1 MPQFLS
7 SITIAPFSSASS
19 QALAVNVS
27 GDTNPRLKLDAGG
40 RLTWGT
46 GSSSGDV
53 YLERSASSEL
63 TVTGKLSV
71 SDAFKVRTV
80 EIDPSSPSLNQVLQY
95 NGTKFVSATIAGLS
109 TPALDD
115 LTDVTI
121 TSAEEFQSL
130 QYNGTAWVNNYAPVV
145 TYVRNAEAT
154 TLTTGTVVYLF
165 GATGDHA
172 SVKRA
177 GNGSDTTSSKTIGL
191 VAADITASNN
201 GPVVTRGYVDGIDL
215 STGYTAGDVLW
226 LGTGGAFTTTKPTAP
241 DHLVFVGVVV
251 RATSNGIIYVATQNG
266 YELDELHNVSLPS
279 PTAGDFLK
287 YNGTL
292 WVADD
297 VDLGT
302 DTNGDYVA
310 GVTGGTGVTV
320 TGGTGEGST
329 PSIAIGQSVDTSA
342 TPSFSTVTSTVATGT
357 APLTVASTT
366 VVTNLNADKL
376 DGQDGSYYQNASNL
390 SSGTLPAGR
399 FPALTGDITT
409 TAGSLTTAIAAGV
422 IVNADIN
429 ASAAIADTKLGTIS
443 TANKVSLAAIDID
456 GGTDIGAALVDAD
469 LIIVDDGGAGTNRKA
484 AVTRISDY
492 VFGKVSGDITVT
504 SAGVATISNR
514 VAPIGSMT
522 MWAGTATGGT
532 APAYTSL
539 PSGYLLCDGTAVSRT
554 TYASL
559 FAVIGTRYGS
569 GDGSTT
575 FNLPSLTTRVPIGL
589 AASSSPTVPTTI
601 ATGNESANHTHT
613 ITSTAGNQSADHSHT
628 YSGNTGNVSNGH
640 THNFQVYFNGGNI
653 QTKATGD
660 INHNHYHGFSGTTSG
675 MSVSHNHTI
684 TSNAGNQSASHVH
697 STDATSVYFII
708 RFN

>member
-71 SDAFKVRTV
+71 SDAFKVKTV
-80 EIDPSSPSLNQVLQY
+80 QIDPSSATLNQVLQY
-95 NGTKFVSATIAGLS
+95 NGTKFVSATVAGLS

-130 QYNGTAWVNNYAPVV
+130 QYNGTTWVNSYAPVV

-172 SVKRA
+172 DVKRA

-191 VAADITASNN
+191 VAANITASNN

-215 STGYTAGDVLW
+215 STGYTSGDVLW
-226 LGTGGAFTTTKPTAP
+226 LGTNGAFTTTKPTAP

-287 YNGTL
+287 YNGSL

-297 VDLGT
+297 IDLGT
-302 DTNGDYVA
+302 DT
-310 GVTGGTGVTV
+310 TGNYMIDVSAGTGISVSHTQ
-320 TGGTGEGST
+320 GEGST
-329 PSIAIGQSVDTSA
+329 A
-342 TPSFSTVTSTVATGT
+342 TVTNTGVTSLTGT
-357 APLTVASTT
+357 ANEVEVSASSGAVTLSLPAAINANTT
-366 VVTNLNADKL
+366 GSAAKWTTARTITLGGDLSGSVSV
-376 DGQDGSYYQNASNL
+376 DGSADA
-390 SSGTLPAGR
+390 TL
-399 FPALTGDITT
+399 T
-409 TAGSLTTAIAAGV
+409 
-422 IVNADIN
+422 
-429 ASAAIADTKLGTIS
+429 
-443 TANKVSLAAIDID
+443 
-456 GGTDIGAALVDAD
+456 
-469 LIIVDDGGAGTNRKA
+469 
-484 AVTRISDY
+484 
-492 VFGKVSGDITVT
+492 
-504 SAGVATISNR
+504 ATISNR

-522 MWAGTATGGT
+522 MWAGTATGGA

-539 PSGYLLCDGTAVSRT
+539 PSGWLLCDGSPVPRT
-554 TYASL
+554 GTYAAL
-559 FAVIGTRYGS
+559 FAIIGTRYGA

-589 AASSSPTVPTTI
+589 AASSTPTVPTTI
-601 ATGNESANHTHT
+601 ATGVQSADHNHA
-613 ITSTAGNQSADHSHT
+613 ITSNAGNQSASHSHT
-628 YSGNTGNVSNGH
+628 ITSNSGNVSNGH
-640 THNFQVYFNGGNI
+640 THNFQVYYNGGNI
-653 QTKATGD
+653 QTKTTGD
-660 INHNHYHGFSGTTSG
+660 INQNHNHAITSNAG
-675 MSVSHNHTI
+675 IQSVSHNHVI
-684 TSNAGNQSASHVH
+684 TSNAGNQSANHTH

>member
-71 SDAFKVRTV
+71 SDAFKVKTV
-80 EIDPSSPSLNQVLQY
+80 EIDPSSATLNQVLQY
-95 NGTKFVSATIAGLS
+95 NGTKFVSATVAGLS

-130 QYNGTAWVNNYAPVV
+130 QYNGTTWVNSYAPVV

-191 VAADITASNN
+191 VAANITASNN

-226 LGTGGAFTTTKPTAP
+226 LGTDGAFTTTKPTAP

-279 PTAGDFLK
+279 PAAGDFLK

-297 VDLGT
+297 IDLGT
-302 DTNGDYVA
+302 DT
-310 GVTGGTGVTV
+310 TGNYMVDVSAGTGISVSHTQ
-320 TGGTGEGST
+320 GEGST
-329 PSIAIGQSVDTSA
+329 ATVTNTGVTSLTGTTDEVEVSASSGAVTLSLPATINANTTGSAAKWTTARTITLDGDLSGSVSVDGSA
-342 TPSFSTVTSTVATGT
+342 NAT
-357 APLTVASTT
+357 LT
-366 VVTNLNADKL
+366 
-376 DGQDGSYYQNASNL
+376 
-390 SSGTLPAGR
+390 
-399 FPALTGDITT
+399 
-409 TAGSLTTAIAAGV
+409 
-422 IVNADIN
+422 
-429 ASAAIADTKLGTIS
+429 
-443 TANKVSLAAIDID
+443 
-456 GGTDIGAALVDAD
+456 
-469 LIIVDDGGAGTNRKA
+469 
-484 AVTRISDY
+484 
-492 VFGKVSGDITVT
+492 
-504 SAGVATISNR
+504 ATISNR

-539 PSGYLLCDGTAVSRT
+539 PSGWLLCDGSPVSRT
-554 TYASL
+554 GTYAAL
-559 FAVIGTRYGS
+559 FAIIGTRYGA

-575 FNLPSLTTRVPIGL
+575 FNLPSLTTRVPVGL
-589 AASSSPTVPTTI
+589 AASSTPTVPTTV
-601 ATGNESANHTHT
+601 TTTNQSANHSHT
-613 ITSTAGNQSADHSHT
+613 ITSNAGNQSANHGHT
-628 YSGNTGNVSNGH
+628 ITSNSGNVSNGH
-640 THNFQVYFNGGNI
+640 THNFQVYYNGGSV
-653 QTKATGD
+653 QTKTTGD
-660 INHNHYHGFSGTTSG
+660 INHNHNHAIASNAGNNNANHS
-675 MSVSHNHTI
+675 HTI
-684 TSNAGNQSASHVH
+684 TSNAGNQSVNHTHNA
-697 STDATSVYFII
+697 DATSVYFII